1 MLEKRLWM
9 FQVFNAIA
17 GLVTFLIIFGVLKTQ
32 PAYFVYANTAVK
44 CFLAACLIWR
54 FGISNNTKLSEFDRH
69 ACFVAG
75 SYILLASFAEYSHYL
90 KSFFGINKI

>member
-1 MLEKRLWM
+1 MFEQRLWM
-9 FQVFNAIA
+9 FKAFNALA
-17 GLVTFLIIFGVLKTQ
+17 GLITFLLIFGVLKSR

-54 FGISNNTKLSEFDRH
+54 FGISKKTKLSEFDRH

-75 SYILLASFAEYSHYL
+75 SYILLSSFAEYSHYI
-90 KSFFGINKI
+90 KGFFWHK